1 MKFKYQIIPFLFVFI
16 SFQGHTQFLM
26 DMVDTTKDM
35 GRGMVDIY
43 KNLNHIRIGGYIQ
56 PQYQVASEPGSPS
69 YIGGDF
75 PKNTDSRFMLRRG
88 RLRFDYV
95 RYTEYNRPSLQ
106 FVFQF
111 DGTERGVFIRDF
123 WGRCFDT
130 KYNLFSFT
138 AGMFAR
144 PFGYEVN
151 LSSQDRESPE
161 RGRMSQILMRTERDL
176 GAMVSFE
183 PRSKQNFLKYV
194 KIDAGYFNGQGLTA
208 TTDFDSFKDFIG
220 RASLRNIP
228 VASNI
233 SLSGGISYFQGGM
246 RQNNASLY
254 TTEISNNTKV
264 NKADTSHLGQHLS
277 RHYRGADFQIKFLE
291 KNNMQTELRAEY
303 WYGKQPGTASTSET
317 PAQLLN
323 EPYYLRNFNG
333 AYFYALQHIFNNQN
347 QLGFKLDWYD
357 ANTKVKESEIKPENG
372 FSSAD
377 IKYTTLGF
385 GYIHTFNPN
394 LKVIAWYDRVWNE
407 KTGLTGY
414 ESDAKDNVFTMRMQF
429 RF

>member
-1 MKFKYQIIPFLFVFI
+1 MNHKFKIISVLTLLL
-16 SFQGHTQFLM
+16 SYNAHAQFLM

-56 PQYQVASEPGSPS
+56 PQYQVASEPGSLS
-69 YIGGDF
+69 YVGGDF

-95 RYTEYNRPSLQ
+95 HYTDKNQPSIQ

-130 KYNLFSFT
+130 KYNLFSVT
-138 AGMFAR
+138 TGMFAR
-144 PFGYEVN
+144 PFGHEVN

-183 PRSKQNFLKYV
+183 PRYKTNFLQYV
-194 KIDAGYFNGQGLTA
+194 KIDAGYFNGQGLTS

-220 RASLRNIP
+220 RASLKNIP
-228 VASNI
+228 LTRNVK
-233 SLSGGISYFQGGM
+233 LSGGISYFQGGM
-246 RQNNASLY
+246 RQNNTTLF
-254 TTEISNNTKV
+254 TTETNNNTKSY
-264 NKADTSHLGQHLS
+264 KADTTHFGQHLA
-277 RHYRGADFQIKFLE
+277 RHYRGADVQLKFLE
-291 KNNMQTELRAEY
+291 KNNMQTEIRAEY
-303 WYGKQPGTASTSET
+303 WYGKQPGTANTSET

-333 AYFYALQHIFNNQN
+333 AYFYALQHIINPKH
-347 QLGFKLDWYD
+347 QLGVKLDWYD
-357 ANTKVKESEIKPENG
+357 ANTHVKESEINTDNG
-372 FSSAD
+372 FTNAD

-385 GYIHTFNPN
+385 GYIHAFNAN
-394 LKVIAWYDRVWNE
+394 IKMVAWYDRVWNE
-407 KTGLTGY
+407 KTSLPGF
-414 ESDAKDNVFTMRMQF
+414 ESDVKDNVFTMRLQY